1 MIGPEIEMGE
11 QTGPGNEHKTIFVS
25 SAALLGQGIVLLPL
39 LFEDVLPKREL
50 PESALNGDGR

>member
-39 LFEDVLPKREL
+39 QVSKKPQAVITRL
-50 PESALNGDGR
+50 